1 MNLITSI
8 RRTSPAARFT
18 WNAALLALFAAAP
31 LAAHAQSAVPLN
43 ERAGAYVGASVG
55 AGGATL
61 RSIGRVESGDVDTSG
76 VSGKLR
82 AGYWF
87 GPNWGVEASATRLGR
102 IEQRFDGGVWRAKGD
117 AFQLSGLGRVAL
129 ARDWSLIGKLG
140 VYRTQLRDDGSTGDK
155 TGFDQLNGR
164 STGVVVGGLGLEY
177 SLTDQAA
184 LTLELDGLGQAG
196 KKAAPAYIGAGVRWA
211 F

>member
-1 MNLITSI
+1 MHLITSI
-8 RRTSPAARFT
+8 RTSSSARST
-18 WNAALLALFAAAP
+18 WNTALLALFAAAP
-31 LAAHAQSAVPLN
+31 LAAQAQSAVPLN

-87 GPNWGVEASATRLGR
+87 GPHWGIEARAVRLGR
-102 IEQRFDGGVWRAKGD
+102 MSQRFDGGVWRANGD
-117 AFQLSGLGRVAL
+117 SLQISGLGRVAL
-129 ARDWSLIGKLG
+129 SRDWSLIGKLG

-155 TGFDQLNGR
+155 ASFDQLNGR
-164 STGVVVGGLGLEY
+164 STGVVLGGLGLEY

-196 KKAAPAYIGAGVRWA
+196 KKAAPAYSGAGVRWA

>member
-1 MNLITSI
+1 MHRITN
-8 RRTSPAARFT
+8 TAARFT
-18 WNAALLALFAAAP
+18 WNTALLALFAATP
-31 LAAHAQSAVPLN
+31 WAAHAQSTTPLN

-55 AGGATL
+55 ASTATL
-61 RSIGRVESGDVDTSG
+61 RSIGRTESGDVEAGTG
-76 VSGKLR
+76 AKLR

-87 GPNWGVEASATRLGR
+87 GPHWGVEASAARLGR
-102 IEQRFDGGVWRAKGD
+102 IEQRFDSGVWRAKGD
-117 AFQLSGLGRVAL
+117 AFQISGLGRVAL

-140 VYRTQLRDDGSTGDK
+140 VYRAQLRDDGSTGDRA
-155 TGFDQLNGR
+155 GFDQLNGR